1 MELAYIYA
9 ILLSLNNLQG
19 ILNTFI
25 PLFLFILSFFNI
37 RLFKI
42 SNRDKINSFKNKIKN
57 NYSSTV
63 DENNKPIGWSIHYN
77 YIAYIYHNLYDNN
90 TNDNIVSILTTLK
103 IKNSLFDNETIML
116 NVNNDKYNNEENNIE
131 SEIKKGHI
139 NLYTRS
145 GPYEYITYSSREIN
159 MSNFD
164 LKINQKKI
172 STDIIN
178 KYKSRNNLTAFISG
192 DISTGKTMLGK
203 LIAKELNANFVDDF
217 NPIEPG
223 DTLEYVYTTIN
234 PTKKNP
240 VVFVID
246 EVDVLIEKFHNGN
259 VLEHKKIPKLV
270 NNKITWNKLLDR
282 ISEGFYPHMLLLLF
296 SNKSKQHINS
306 YDPSYIRVSRIQ
318 YSAVLENDK
327 KSN

>member
-19 ILNTFI
+19 ILNTFM
-25 PLFLFILSFFNI
+25 PVFLFILSFFNI
-37 RLFKI
+37 RLFNI
-42 SNRDKINSFKNKIKN
+42 SSRDKINSFKNKIKK

-63 DENNKPIGWSIHYN
+63 DENNKPVGWSIHYN
-77 YIAYIYHNLYDNN
+77 YIAFIYYNLYDNN
-90 TNDNIVSILTTLK
+90 TNDNTVSILTTLK
-103 IKNSLFDNETIML
+103 IKDSLFNNGVITL
-116 NVNNDKYNNEENNIE
+116 NIENNESSAEEDNQE

-139 NLYTRS
+139 KLYTRA

-159 MSNFD
+159 MNNFD
-164 LKINQKKI
+164 FKINQKKI

-178 KYKSRNNLTAFISG
+178 KYKSRNNLTTFISG

-240 VVFVID
+240 VIFVID
-246 EVDVLIEKFHNGN
+246 EVDILIEDFHNGN
-259 VLEHKKIPKLV
+259 ILEHKKIPKLV
-270 NNKITWNKLLDR
+270 TNKITWNKLLDR
-282 ISEGFYPHMLLLLF
+282 IEHGFYPYMLLLLF
-296 SNKSKQHINS
+296 SNKSKEYINAL
-306 YDPSYIRVSRIQ
+306 DPSYIRVGRIQ

-327 KSN
+327 KTN